1 MVETQ
6 SGPLPS
12 AHNADCHL
20 PSSNGFV
27 ADLLELLGVLLEVFV
42 GGDVGNR
49 LEVLIL
55 LVFGGLSFDID
66 VLI

>member
-6 SGPLPS
+6 SGALPS

-20 PSSNGFV
+20 ASGDGFV
-27 ADLLELLGVLLEVFV
+27 ADLLELLGVLLEIFV
-42 GGDVGNR
+42 GGDVGNGFEM
-49 LEVLIL
+49 LVLLI
-55 LVFGGLSFDID
+55 FGGLSFDID